1 MKTRYLWIGLVLFCS
16 APAIAQTGNRPW
28 NDPGDIE
35 DAEIVIEK
43 KREISLP
50 AANRQYDKVPP
61 LPQTGVPMALDYAF
75 REFTYALSPLE
86 PRIRPLTLADETL
99 DKLYGN
105 YVKAGFGNYITPYLQ
120 AYVGNKRN
128 PTLAWNIQADH
139 QSSQRGVVDSVNSG
153 SSHNRLVL
161 NTRSMGPKGTLR
173 TSVGYDRQR
182 VHYYGYPEGAAPI
195 RDSIRQIYNRF
206 FADLSIRPNGTN
218 QDVYYQLDGGY
229 RFQGD
234 RFGAQEHLGGLGG
247 RIRMPINDDFQAEL
261 GAEGWLSQRKDTTEQ
276 NRYFVRLQPIVHYR
290 NGDLHVQG
298 GLNVLFDN
306 DTLSNTNPTYLYPL
320 IKANYAL
327 SDAFS
332 PYAKLWGNVEMVTWH
347 SLTAENPW
355 LDRDV
360 QLNNT
365 VVPIEFVLGGRGG
378 VGSAL
383 YYDAGLAIGNVRNW
397 YFYVPSTGDSTRFMP
412 EYDQNNITRFNLFG
426 ELTVQAGEVF
436 RGSMR
441 ADYFN
446 YRRFDDTEQ
455 LIGAWHRP
463 TAQVTA
469 LAQLNLADKLLIEV
483 NGSIL
488 GGIQVPDATDPL
500 PTIFNVTAEAEYRI
514 TQRLSVFTN
523 FNNLANRSWERY
535 QGYPT
540 RQLMVIGGFSYGF

>member
-139 QSSQRGVVDSVNSG
+139 QSSQRGAVDSVNSG

>member
-139 QSSQRGVVDSVNSG
+139 QSSQRGAVDSVNSG

-247 RIRMPINDDFQAEL
+247 RIRMPINDDFRAEL